1 MSVSISKLVP
11 AHLPIT
17 EHLPKL
23 ISTLEQHQRCVLS
36 AEPGAGKSTAVP
48 LALLADPLFAEQQ
61 IILLEPRRV
70 AVKALAGYLAQLLGE
85 KVGGTI
91 GYQIRHEQQV
101 STQTRLLI
109 VTEGILTQRLQH
121 DPELTGVGCIIFDEF
136 HERSVP
142 ADLGLLLSY
151 EVQQSLRE
159 SLSLLVMSASMNTEH
174 VAQYLGAA
182 PIIAAKG
189 RTFPV
194 TTTYRA
200 VPEQVQRI
208 GHLSKI
214 AQYERALPQHIGQLL
229 LEILQEPEQ
238 QGDILV
244 FLPGQGVI
252 NRCLKW
258 SRENLPE
265 TPVFALYGGLALDKQ
280 TAILKR
286 KAAVPAVIFATNIA
300 ETSLTL
306 PNVTVVI
313 DSGLEKRSEFDV
325 KSGLSKLSTH
335 YISQASAI
343 QRQGRAGR
351 VQAGHCFRL
360 WPENKMLSAYAP
372 LPIATS
378 DLASVVLECVAW
390 GMHDVSTIPWLDAP
404 PSAHIAQAQNTLS
417 ELGLLDVKGLTN
429 LGKQAESMGIEPRFA
444 KMLLQAKTTDEKSAA
459 LALCALL
466 SDKDILLNDRSVDI
480 TIRVST
486 LIQAIKGKLVF
497 TSGVSRSVLANVTTL
512 FKALARRLSFPLSKV
527 TLPSEETLFKV
538 ALWGFPDRLAKANGQ
553 NYTLANGRGVV
564 LHENDTLSGMPWCV
578 VLDCDGQNQGG
589 AIYSAVAGSISLVQA
604 NISVEE
610 KRAYQLDKTTKKIKA
625 TLQRRYR
632 HLLITES
639 PLVNWTEAEI
649 ADVVVSL
656 VQHHGLTVLNFDETC
671 QKWCARVC
679 WLHQYCPEE
688 LPLLDETFLTN
699 HVEDWLLPY
708 LPGKS
713 LAQVRQMPLMP
724 LLAGILDYAQQQ
736 LLAKHAPQKYVAP
749 DGKHFPI
756 RYVKDEPPTVAL
768 QLQSVFGELASPLLA
783 LGHVP
788 LRFELLSPAQ
798 RPIQVTADLA
808 GFWESSY
815 FSVAKEMRGRYPK
828 HRWPEQ
834 PLLEKAGRSIKTKKT

>member
-1 MSVSISKLVP
+1 LSVSISKLIP
-11 AHLPIT
+11 SNLPIT
-17 EHLPKL
+17 EHLPEL
-23 ISTLEQHQRCVLS
+23 ISALDQHQRCVLS
-36 AEPGAGKSTAVP
+36 AEPGAGKSTVVP
-48 LALLADPLFAEQQ
+48 LALLADPMFTDQQ

-70 AVKALAGYLAQLLGE
+70 AVKALAGYLAELLGE
-85 KVGGTI
+85 KVGTTI
-91 GYQIRHEQQV
+91 GYQIRHEQRV
-101 STQTRLLI
+101 SAQTRLLI

-121 DPELTGVGCIIFDEF
+121 DPELTGVGCVIFDEF

-142 ADLGLLLSY
+142 ADMGLLLSY

-159 SLSLLVMSASMNTEH
+159 SLCLLVMSASMNTEH

-182 PIIAAKG
+182 PVIAAKG

-194 TTTYRA
+194 TTTYRP
-200 VPEQVQRI
+200 VLEQHQRV

-214 AQYERALPQHIGQLL
+214 VQYERALPQHIGKLL
-229 LEILQEPEQ
+229 LETLQEPDHK
-238 QGDILV
+238 GDILV
-244 FLPGQGVI
+244 FLPGQGAI

-258 SRENLPE
+258 ARENLPE

-280 TAILKR
+280 SAILKR
-286 KAAVPAVIFATNIA
+286 KAAIPAVIFATNIA
-300 ETSLTL
+300 ETSLTI
-306 PNVTVVI
+306 PYVTVVI

-325 KSGLSKLSTH
+325 KSGLTKLSTY
-335 YISQASAI
+335 YISEASAI

-360 WPENKMLSAYAP
+360 WAENKVLSAYAP

-390 GMHDVSTIPWLDAP
+390 GMHDVSSIPWLDAP

-417 ELGLLDVKGLTN
+417 ELGLLDKKGLTS

-444 KMLLQAKTTDEKSAA
+444 TMLLQAKTAADKTAA

-480 TIRVST
+480 TIRVGL
-486 LIQAIKGKLVF
+486 LIRAIKDELAF
-497 TSGVSRSVLANVTTL
+497 TSNFNRSALANVMTL
-512 FKALARRLSFPLSKV
+512 FKALSRRLSFPLSSV
-527 TLPSEETLFKV
+527 ILPSDETLFKM
-538 ALWGFPDRLAKANGQ
+538 ALLGFPDRLAKANGQ

-632 HLLITES
+632 HLLIDES
-639 PLVNWTEAEI
+639 PLVNWTETEI

-656 VQHHGLTVLNFDETC
+656 LQHHGLAVLNFDEKC

-688 LPLLDETFLTN
+688 LPLLDETFLTQ
-699 HVEDWLLPY
+699 HVKDWLLPY

-713 LAQVRQMPLMP
+713 LAQVRKMP
-724 LLAGILDYAQQQ
+724 LLPLLEAILDYTQQQ
-736 LLAKHAPQKYVAP
+736 FLAKQAPQKYVAP
-749 DGKHFPI
+749 DGKNFVI

-783 LGHVP
+783 QGQVP

-815 FSVAKEMRGRYPK
+815 FAVAKEMRGRYPK
-828 HRWPEQ
+828 HRWPKE
-834 PLLEKAGRSIKTKKT
+834 PLLEKAGRSIKVKKT